1 MILLGG
7 ILATVGMIG
16 GAYLAIFL
24 QERKE
29 SRLEQARSKASG
41 SEIPSSHAEG
51 SKVSAQ
57 AGGLR

>member
-29 SRLEQARSKASG
+29 SRLEQARNDASG
-41 SEIPSSHAEG
+41 SEITMPDLCRG
-51 SKVSAQ
+51 DGTN
-57 AGGLR
+57 GGLA

>member
-7 ILATVGMIG
+7 ILATLGMIG
-16 GAYLAIFL
+16 GAYLAIF
-24 QERKE
+24 RHKE

-57 AGGLR
+57 AGGC